1 MGEVYFFDHSPG
13 ILKTFWTKNGEKI
26 DIEESNGKLSE
37 TRFDN
42 PSLTITNVGPDDAG
56 EYKVTAINAVGST
69 TSEVI
74 VLGILVIY
82 KMMSCASAG
91 INTLHDIMLDIDQY
105 CFHFRIYRI
114 YNFREDIIFV
124 FFAISFNRK

>member
-82 KMMSCASAG
+82 KMISCASAG
-91 INTLHDIMLDIDQY
+91 INTLHGIMLDIDK
-105 CFHFRIYRI
+105 
-114 YNFREDIIFV
+114 
-124 FFAISFNRK
+124 FFFPFTYIPYI

>member
-1 MGEVYFFDHSPG
+1 MKFLTHIGPPNITTSFVTDIKNRSVKLMGEVYFYDYSPG

-37 TRFDN
+37 TRTDN

-56 EYKVTAINAVGST
+56 EYKVTAINAVGTT

-74 VLGILVIY
+74 VLGI
-82 KMMSCASAG
+82 
-91 INTLHDIMLDIDQY
+91 
-105 CFHFRIYRI
+105 
-114 YNFREDIIFV
+114 
-124 FFAISFNRK
+124 